1 MKISLIITTYN
12 WKEALEAVLESVK
25 RQTQLPDEVV
35 IADDGSSASTR
46 ELISQFKKNFP
57 VPLIH
62 SWQEDDGFR
71 AAQSRNKALAKT
83 TGDYIIMI
91 DGDIIL
97 SRNFIKTHCLHA
109 SPGWFVQG
117 GRAKL
122 NESQTEKILK
132 KLVIPNIFSRGIKN
146 RKNSLSSHF
155 LSKLFSYK
163 SNTAKKTR
171 TCNLAVWKKD
181 IIAING
187 FDNNFIGW
195 GREDSEFV
203 ERLLFS
209 GKNRL
214 YLKFAS
220 ICFHLHHNENAR
232 LQLPENQKILENTI
246 RHKKTKTEN
255 GIDYYLAKKTSDTST
270 K

>member
-12 WKEALEAVLESVK
+12 WKEALEAVLKSIKE
-25 RQTQLPDEVV
+25 QTQLPDEVI
-35 IADDGSSASTR
+35 IADDGSAIDTQ
-46 ELISQFKKNFP
+46 ELIKHFQQTFP

-62 SWQEDDGFR
+62 SWQEDQGFR
-71 AAQSRNKALAKT
+71 AAQSRNKAIARA

-97 SRNFIKTHCLHA
+97 SRNFIKAHQCNA
-109 SPGWFVQG
+109 SSGWFVQG

-122 NESQTEKILK
+122 NEQQTK
-132 KLVIPNIFSRGIKN
+132 KLLNKQFIPNVLNKGIKN
-146 RKNSLSSHF
+146 RKNSIDSNF
-155 LSKLFSYK
+155 LSKIFSSE
-163 SNTAKKTR
+163 SNNAKKTR
-171 TCNLAVWKKD
+171 TCNFAAWKKD
-181 IIAING
+181 IIEING

-214 YLKFAS
+214 YLKFAAT
-220 ICFHLHHNENAR
+220 CFHLHHNENPR
-232 LQLPENQKILENTI
+232 QQLPKNQEILENTI
-246 RHKKTKTEN
+246 TYKKIRTEN
-255 GIDYYLAKKTSDTST
+255 GIDCYMPKKESNS
-270 K
+270 